1 MFYNIFYLERETG
14 GMGGVQAKEDA
25 EDAPTPLVVRCV
37 LMHERQTA
45 VATVWTRAGDRART
59 DIDEQTRETD
69 RQTGRENDIHTN
81 TRTYTTTQAH
91 TCTHTCTHTHPHA
104 HTHTHMRFAYT

>member
-37 LMHERQTA
+37 LMQERQTA
-45 VATVWTRAGDRART
+45 VAGAVATVGTRAGDRART
-59 DIDEQTRETD
+59 DIDEET
-69 RQTGRENDIHTN
+69 
-81 TRTYTTTQAH
+81 
-91 TCTHTCTHTHPHA
+91 
-104 HTHTHMRFAYT
+104 